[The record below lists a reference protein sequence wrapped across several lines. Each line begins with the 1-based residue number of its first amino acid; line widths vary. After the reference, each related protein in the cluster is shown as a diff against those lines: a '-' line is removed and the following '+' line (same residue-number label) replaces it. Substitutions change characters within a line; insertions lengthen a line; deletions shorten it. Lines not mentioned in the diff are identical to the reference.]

1 MSQRNRYANSNLN
14 GVLSS
19 QKSAPGYSQPYS
31 QPTRYGS
38 GLVSLGS
45 SKVGVGASSDLDKS
59 RLAGWAQAFC
69 ASCDAG
75 RQCGSSSPDQAL
87 RLPGLHASRT
97 FTIYAD
103 LNAVSDLCCYSQKP
117 ASTSTSKL
125 AVPKPVNLPSLRKV
139 RAIICTGLSV
149 SFLAVL
155 ARLDKWH
162 LNWCVFGKQENS
174 GNDPNVKIVPASGS
188 GWEKIEE
195 PAPAPPA
202 LARESHWAT
211 TQARDSGW
219 RPVEVQALPPPR
231 PGSRRLNPHE
241 FPSLSAATAPR
252 QLPKQLVPS
261 IHDSQVLVLL
271 GFHRCPVVLLVCTHF
286 VLEEF

>member
-1 MSQRNRYANSNLN
+1 MVCCPL
-14 GVLSS
+14 
-19 QKSAPGYSQPYS
+19 
-31 QPTRYGS
+31 
-38 GLVSLGS
+38 
-45 SKVGVGASSDLDKS
+45 KS
-59 RLAGWAQAFC
+59 RLLGTRSLTRNLQDMDLAWFLSGRARWGGFPLILTRADWLAGHKRSVHHLMLEAMC
-69 ASCDAG
+69 
-75 RQCGSSSPDQAL
+75 SSSPDQAL
-87 RLPGLHASRT
+87 RLPDLHALRA
-97 FTIYAD
+97 FTLYVD
-103 LNAVSDLCCYSQKP
+103 LNAVSDLCCYLQKP
-117 ASTSTSKL
+117 ASNSTSKL

-139 RAIICTGLSV
+139 RGMICTGSSV

-155 ARLDKWH
+155 ARLDNWH
-162 LNWCVFGKQENS
+162 LDWCVFGEQENS

-252 QLPKQLVPS
+252 QLPKHLVPS

-271 GFHRCPVVLLVCTHF
+271 WLFAVLM
-286 VLEEF
+286 